1 MQRTIRTNQSCKPNS
16 VFRQL
21 PEGNYLSIP
30 NVTNW
35 VKRSTRRLSERTT
48 PLPNNIRKQSPYL
61 TLLRVWFTVP
71 PMLPPERWALTPPF
85 HLYPDKSGKYIFCG
99 TGSNHKISLT
109 NPGSY
114 PAPCSVK
121 FGLSST
127 RLNSAAITRTGLFH
141 YSSKIKIAHKL

>member
-1 MQRTIRTNQSCKPNS
+1 MQRTIRIIQSCKPNS
-16 VFRQL
+16 VSRKNRG
-21 PEGNYLSIP
+21 GNYLSSS
-30 NVTNW
+30 NVTIW
-35 VKRSTRRLSERTT
+35 IKRSTRRLSERTT

-109 NPGSY
+109 IPGSY

-127 RLNSAAITRTGLFH
+127 PLNSAVITRTDLFY
-141 YSSKIKIAHKL
+141 YSLKIKIAHKL